1 MLNFWLLAKICFWNK
16 NFFLLGADNIVDLWI
31 LLFFGG
37 IGWNDT
43 KYGISHAPI
52 LRKCIGNTNKSF
64 WCQGWVQKIVQAVW
78 SIPEKIKFL
87 IILMEISMALK
98 IAKMIL
104 MRTYQCRSLSS
115 LSSCSDGDEEAFRTN
130 GTVYPT
136 GEGSNPVRTKTDVFT
151 HGGKGG
157 NSPTHSQGKLISLH
171 TMKKASK
178 C

>member
-1 MLNFWLLAKICFWNK
+1 MVIVSVTPAWWRIKRWTFGSAKICFWNK
-16 NFFLLGADNIVDLWI
+16 NFFLFGADNIVDLWI
-31 LLFFGG
+31 LLFSGG
-37 IGWNDT
+37 IGWNDM

-78 SIPEKIKFL
+78 SIPEIIKL
-87 IILMEISMALK
+87 LMILMETRMALK
-98 IAKMIL
+98 IAKIIL

-136 GEGSNPVRTKTDVFT
+136 GEGS
-151 HGGKGG
+151 
-157 NSPTHSQGKLISLH
+157 KLSWLPWQPRS
-171 TMKKASK
+171 TNET
-178 C
+178 